1 MKVNL
6 GKNTIGDNKKMVLS
20 LKDYEMS
27 THDLSFVFRSTMA
40 PGLLTPF
47 MKIPA
52 QKGDIFRI
60 KLINRTLTHPTLG
73 PLFGSYK
80 LQHFVFSCPIR
91 LYNSW
96 LHNNRTGI
104 GSKMKE
110 VKLPTFT
117 LSGRGGG
124 DSTRGN
130 FEMKTNS
137 SSLPFY
143 LGIKGARGKET
154 VDKAAFQ
161 GTPLLMYFDI
171 FKNYF
176 ANTQEESFYVAN
188 GVGEDPLILKA
199 TWQNNTQN
207 RVFYSEQDYSA
218 ENILVPGEMV
228 LSIEDKTLTS
238 AQKSLIFQNM
248 VLTYK
253 LTTGG
258 TQTSRSMETLGTW
271 NNADETFVINKVLTG
286 NWYPCM
292 FSPDRTMLKKV
303 IKLKKY
309 KLEELET
316 LKDRILATKGDTVL
330 DITDESDTTGVGTSL
345 FKDIAVNPTTM
356 AGLAVKTYDSDVFQN
371 WVNTE
376 LIEGVKGIN
385 EASNVAIVDN
395 MLSMDALNLAQKVYD
410 FLNRIAV
417 SGNTY
422 KDWLETA
429 YTAGNYVERPE
440 TPLFEGGMTQL
451 IEFQE
456 VISNAGTEQEPLG
469 TLAGRGVT
477 TQQRGDGEI
486 YMKISE
492 PSYIIGIVAITPMI
506 DYSQG
511 NDWDMTNIKNMDD
524 FHKPAFDGIGFED
537 SMNEQRAYWT
547 AEYNNGEKISD
558 TKAGKTVAWINYMT
572 NFNKTFGE
580 FAAGESEDFMVMN
593 RNYERDEKDDSLISD
608 LSTYIDPSKYNQIF
622 ADVSLSA
629 QNFWVQ
635 TAVQIEARRNISAKQ
650 IPNL

>member
-1 MKVNL
+1 M
-6 GKNTIGDNKKMVLS
+6 
-20 LKDYEMS
+20 
-27 THDLSFVFRSTMA
+27 
-40 PGLLTPF
+40 
-47 MKIPA
+47 
-52 QKGDIFRI
+52 
-60 KLINRTLTHPTLG
+60 
-73 PLFGSYK
+73 
-80 LQHFVFSCPIR
+80 
-91 LYNSW
+91 
-96 LHNNRTGI
+96 
-104 GSKMKE
+104 
-110 VKLPTFT
+110 
-117 LSGRGGG
+117 
-124 DSTRGN
+124 
-130 FEMKTNS
+130 
-137 SSLPFY
+137 
-143 LGIKGARGKET
+143 
-154 VDKAAFQ
+154 
-161 GTPLLMYFDI
+161 
-171 FKNYF
+171 
-176 ANTQEESFYVAN
+176 
-188 GVGEDPLILKA
+188 
-199 TWQNNTQN
+199 
-207 RVFYSEQDYSA
+207 
-218 ENILVPGEMV
+218 
-228 LSIEDKTLTS
+228 
-238 AQKSLIFQNM
+238 
-248 VLTYK
+248 
-253 LTTGG
+253 
-258 TQTSRSMETLGTW
+258 
-271 NNADETFVINKVLTG
+271 
-286 NWYPCM
+286 
-292 FSPDRTMLKKV
+292 
-303 IKLKKY
+303 
-309 KLEELET
+309 
-316 LKDRILATKGDTVL
+316 
-330 DITDESDTTGVGTSL
+330 SL
-345 FKDIAVNPTTM
+345 FKDIASNPTTM

-385 EASNVAIVDN
+385 EASSVAIVDN
-395 MLSMDALNLAQKVYD
+395 KLSMDALNLAQKVYD

-429 YTAGNYVERPE
+429 YTAGNYIERPE

-456 VISNAGTEQEPLG
+456 VVSNAGTEQEPLG

-492 PSYIIGIVAITPMI
+492 PSYIMGIVAITPMI

-547 AEYNNGEKISD
+547 AEYSNGEKISD

-593 RNYERDEKDDSLISD
+593 RNYERDEEDDRLISD

-622 ADVSLSA
+622 ADTSLSA

-635 TAVQIEARRNISAKQ
+635 TAVQIEVRRNISAKQ

>member
-6 GKNTIGDNKKMVLS
+6 GKNTIGDNKKMSLS

-47 MKIPA
+47 MKTPA

-117 LSGRGGG
+117 LSGTGGG
-124 DSTRGN
+124 DSARGN

-143 LGIKGARGKET
+143 LGIKGARGKNVT
-154 VDKAAFQ
+154 DKAAFQ

-176 ANTQEESFYVAN
+176 ANTQEESFYVAS

-199 TWQNNTQN
+199 TWSNNTEN
-207 RVFYSEQDYSA
+207 KVFYSEQDYSA
-218 ENILVPGEMV
+218 ENILVTGQMT

-248 VLTYK
+248 LLTYK
-253 LTTGG
+253 LTSGG
-258 TQTSRSMETLGTW
+258 GQTSRSMDTLGTW

-292 FSPDRTMLKKV
+292 FSPDKTMLKKV

-330 DITDESDTTGVGTSL
+330 EITDESEATGVGTSL
-345 FKDIAVNPTTM
+345 FKDIASNPTTM

-376 LIEGVKGIN
+376 LIEGVQGIN
-385 EASNVAIVDN
+385 EASSVAIVDN
-395 MLSMDALNLAQKVYD
+395 KLSMDALNLAQKVYD

-429 YTAGNYVERPE
+429 YTAGNYIERPE

-456 VISNAGTEQEPLG
+456 VVSNAGTEQEPLG

-477 TQQRGDGEI
+477 TQQKGDGEI

-492 PSYIIGIVAITPMI
+492 PSYIIGIIAITPMI

-593 RNYERDEKDDSLISD
+593 RNYERDEENDSLISD

-622 ADVSLSA
+622 ADMSLSA

-635 TAVQIEARRNISAKQ
+635 TAVQMEVRRNISAKQ

>member
-1 MKVNL
+1 M
-6 GKNTIGDNKKMVLS
+6 T
-20 LKDYEMS
+20 
-27 THDLSFVFRSTMA
+27 
-40 PGLLTPF
+40 
-47 MKIPA
+47 
-52 QKGDIFRI
+52 
-60 KLINRTLTHPTLG
+60 
-73 PLFGSYK
+73 
-80 LQHFVFSCPIR
+80 
-91 LYNSW
+91 
-96 LHNNRTGI
+96 
-104 GSKMKE
+104 
-110 VKLPTFT
+110 
-117 LSGRGGG
+117 
-124 DSTRGN
+124 
-130 FEMKTNS
+130 
-137 SSLPFY
+137 
-143 LGIKGARGKET
+143 
-154 VDKAAFQ
+154 
-161 GTPLLMYFDI
+161 
-171 FKNYF
+171 
-176 ANTQEESFYVAN
+176 
-188 GVGEDPLILKA
+188 
-199 TWQNNTQN
+199 
-207 RVFYSEQDYSA
+207 
-218 ENILVPGEMV
+218 

-258 TQTSRSMETLGTW
+258 GQTSRSMDTLGTW

-292 FSPDRTMLKKV
+292 FSPDKTMLKKV

-330 DITDESDTTGVGTSL
+330 EITDESDTTGVGTSL
-345 FKDIAVNPTTM
+345 FKDIAFNPTTM

-376 LIEGVKGIN
+376 LIDGSKGIN
-385 EASNVAIVDN
+385 EASSVAIVDN
-395 MLSMDALNLAQKVYD
+395 KLSMDALNLAQKVYD

-429 YTAGNYVERPE
+429 YTAGNYIERPE

-547 AEYNNGEKISD
+547 AEYNDGEKISD

-622 ADVSLSA
+622 ADTSLSA

-635 TAVQIEARRNISAKQ
+635 TAVQMEVRRNISAKQ

>member
-6 GKNTIGDNKKMVLS
+6 GKNTIGDNKKMSLS

-27 THDLSFVFRSTMA
+27 THDLSFIFRSTMA

-117 LSGRGGG
+117 LSGTGGG

-130 FEMKTNS
+130 FEMKTNP

-143 LGIKGARGKET
+143 LGIKGARGKKET
-154 VDKAAFQ
+154 DKAAFQ

-176 ANTQEESFYVAN
+176 ANTQEESFYVVN
-188 GVGEDPLILKA
+188 GVGEDPLIIKA
-199 TWQNNTQN
+199 TWKNNTEN
-207 RVFYSEQDYSA
+207 KVFYSEQDYSA
-218 ENILVPGEMV
+218 ENILVNGEMV

-248 VLTYK
+248 ILTYK
-253 LTTGG
+253 LTAEGK
-258 TQTSRSMETLGTW
+258 QASRSMDTLGTW
-271 NNADETFVINKVLTG
+271 NNADETFIINKVLTG

-292 FSPDRTMLKKV
+292 FSPDRTMLKRV
-303 IKLKKY
+303 IKLSKY

-316 LKDRILATKGDTVL
+316 LKDRILATKGDTAL
-330 DITDESDTTGVGTSL
+330 EITDESDTTGVGMRL
-345 FKDIAVNPTTM
+345 FKDIALNPTTM

-385 EASNVAIVDN
+385 EASSVAIVDN
-395 MLSMDALNLAQKVYD
+395 KLSMDALNLAQKVYD

-429 YTAGNYVERPE
+429 YTAGNYIERPE

-477 TQQRGDGEI
+477 TQQKGDGEI

-511 NDWDMTNIKNMDD
+511 NDWDMANIKNMDD

-547 AEYNNGEKISD
+547 AEYSNGEKISD

-593 RNYERDEKDDSLISD
+593 RNYERDEEDDSLISD

-635 TAVQIEARRNISAKQ
+635 TAVQIEVRRNISAKQ